1 MTLTVNFSV
10 TEEYDVETSD
20 SCYEWNGILYCE
32 SGDYT
37 QTLTTVAGCDSVVTI
52 HLTTRVGVNN
62 YELDSNVYIAPNPA
76 KNVCRILGLS
86 TEPKY
91 VEVYDMRGGLVM
103 RTNNT
108 EFDVRTLSTGLY
120 MVRVYTG
127 ERVINLKLV
136 KE

>member
-1 MTLTVNFSV
+1 
-10 TEEYDVETSD
+10 
-20 SCYEWNGILYCE
+20 
-32 SGDYT
+32 
-37 QTLTTVAGCDSVVTI
+37 VVTL
-52 HLTTRVGVNN
+52 HLTTSVGVIN

-76 KNVCRILGLS
+76 KSVCRIIGLS
-86 TEPKY
+86 TMPKY

-103 RTNNT
+103 RTNDT

-120 MVRVYTG
+120 MVKVYTG